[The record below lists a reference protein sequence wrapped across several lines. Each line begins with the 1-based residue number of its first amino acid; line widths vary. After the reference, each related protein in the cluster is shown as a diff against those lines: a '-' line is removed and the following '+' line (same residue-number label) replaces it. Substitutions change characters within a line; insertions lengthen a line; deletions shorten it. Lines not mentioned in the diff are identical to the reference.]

1 LGRRVTKIDKSE
13 GSNLQTQ
20 EFAEIHFCYNSKQ
33 DNLVDFSEWLE
44 EFIKTEKF
52 ILLSTK
58 YLDIQ
63 KRLETEQDI
72 KTRHYLVRQEQQL
85 VNEF

>member
-1 LGRRVTKIDKSE
+1 VKKIEKWE

-20 EFAEIHFCYNSKQ
+20 DFAEKQFSYNIKQ
-33 DNLVDFSEWLE
+33 NNLHDFSVWLDN
-44 EFIKTEKF
+44 FIATEKF

-63 KRLETEQDI
+63 KRLTTERDTET
-72 KTRHYLVRQEQQL
+72 RRYLIQQEQEL
-85 VNEF
+85 ENEL